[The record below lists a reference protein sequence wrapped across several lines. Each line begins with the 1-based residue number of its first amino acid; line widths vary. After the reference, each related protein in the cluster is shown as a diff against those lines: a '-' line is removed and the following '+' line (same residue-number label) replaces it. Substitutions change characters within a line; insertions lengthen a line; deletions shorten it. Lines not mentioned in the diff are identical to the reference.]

1 MKDRGGLY
9 RQSSVL
15 LRDEVA
21 AGHLSVLAAYVTS
34 SLVDALAVINSTL
47 QDLGDLAPLAAH
59 RFFV

>member
-1 MKDRGGLY
+1 
-9 RQSSVL
+9 

-21 AGHLSVLAAYVTS
+21 AGRLSVLAAYVTN
-34 SLVDALAVINSTL
+34 SLVGALAVINSTP

>member
-1 MKDRGGLY
+1 
-9 RQSSVL
+9 